1 MKWRCCGNTST
12 NMLRFNR
19 QKIESDHGE
28 KKAVMN
34 LKRSHVKM
42 NLNARHL
49 DANFDVTRACVN
61 TSITNLCLLFFFLH
75 IHALR
80 STNKI
85 CGTEHVHM
93 WAKCFAR
100 VRKMQKK
107 IDILRNMKI
116 ECVRTCR
123 IRFAHFVLFFP
134 QFIYT
139 FSWEQIFAYAIVRPW
154 IITFKSELH

>member
-12 NMLRFNR
+12 NMLRINR

-61 TSITNLCLLFFFLH
+61 TSITNLCLLFFFFSTYTRCVRQTKFAEQNTRTCEQN
-75 IHALR
+75 ALLVFEKCR
-80 STNKI
+80 KKLTFYEIWKLNA
-85 CGTEHVHM
+85 CEHVEYDL
-93 WAKCFAR
+93 R
-100 VRKMQKK
+100 
-107 IDILRNMKI
+107 ILFSFFLNLFILFHESKFLH
-116 ECVRTCR
+116 TPS
-123 IRFAHFVLFFP
+123 FAH
-134 QFIYT
+134 
-139 FSWEQIFAYAIVRPW
+139 E
-154 IITFKSELH
+154 